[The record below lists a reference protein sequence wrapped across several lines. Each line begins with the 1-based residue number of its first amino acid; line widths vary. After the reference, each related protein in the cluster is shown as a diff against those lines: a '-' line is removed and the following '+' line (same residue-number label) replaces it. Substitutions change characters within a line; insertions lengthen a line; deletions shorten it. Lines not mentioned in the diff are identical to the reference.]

1 MRLVT
6 RKDSETLELGV
17 LGEAITVYG
26 GLGYEATPV
35 EFTIIG
41 VNQGTKMFT
50 VAENVSSKWGVGNNK
65 MGVIGSTGNDGVYT
79 VVSATY
85 DTDHT
90 DIVVSE
96 SIPDT
101 TVDGTLYLTKVL
113 NPTEY
118 AITAVN
124 RTGKTFAIDGDHSSI
139 AGFIGLLGSTGND
152 RVYTVVSATFDT
164 NHTDI
169 VVSEAIADATAD
181 GALRVVEDYVT
192 FAHTTTNAGDIVCR
206 GLVVKGIL
214 TCGDIVIG
222 DFTSTDLGDDG
233 FVGGSLT
240 ATNIITGNVTGFF
253 ADGGSSIT
261 VAPGNLIAG
270 NISVYFAFFSNVIV
284 AGNIT
289 VGDCA
294 SFCEI
299 SSLTAGGNVTVG
311 NVASF
316 LNYEG
321 TINIGGTVTTGDL
334 NDFVKVIS
342 CSVIIVGTVT
352 TGNIANDF
360 VSGGDNP
367 WSNGFVMLMGDVL
380 VDSVGSGSSPGG
392 DGFIDL
398 SMGGNTQVFGV
409 GRSNI
414 RGGVLNG
421 TCAVPAAA
429 NVKKGV
435 AVDNTVGTLPTDI
448 LGTGLM

>member
-1 MRLVT
+1 MKLVT

-17 LGEAITVYG
+17 LGEAIPAIQSGTPYM
-26 GLGYEATPV
+26 APV
-35 EFTIIG
+35 EFTITG
-41 VNQGTKMFT
+41 VNQGTNTFT
-50 VAENVSSKWGVGNNK
+50 VAENVSAKWGVDNNK

-113 NPTEY
+113 NSTEY

-124 RTGKTFAIDGDHSSI
+124 KTGKTFTIDGDHSSI
-139 AGFIGLLGSTGND
+139 AGYIGVLGSTGND

-206 GLVVKGIL
+206 GLAVKASL

-222 DFTSTDLGDDG
+222 DISTDLGDDG
-233 FVGGSLT
+233 FVGGILT
-240 ATNIITGNVTGFF
+240 ATNIITGNVAGFF
-253 ADGGSSIT
+253 ADSGSSIT

-270 NISVYFAFFSNVIV
+270 NISVYFAFFSSVNV

-289 VGDCA
+289 VGDCQ
-294 SFCEI
+294 SFCEV
-299 SSLTAGGNVTVG
+299 STVTAGGNVTVG
-311 NVASF
+311 NAGYF
-316 LNYEG
+316 LNYDG
-321 TINIGGTVTTGDL
+321 TINIGGTVTTGGL
-334 NDFVKVIS
+334 YDFVNGAYNS
-342 CSVIIVGTVT
+342 NVIIAGTVT
-352 TGNIANDF
+352 TGGIANNF
-360 VSGGDNP
+360 VSGG
-367 WSNGFVMLMGDVL
+367 GFVMLMNAVL
-380 VDSVGSGSSPGG
+380 VDSVGNYVREGSVELDIS
-392 DGFIDL
+392 
-398 SMGGNTQVFGV
+398 GNTQVFGV

-414 RGGVLNG
+414 RSGVLNG

>member
-113 NPTEY
+113 NSTEY

-124 RTGKTFAIDGDHSSI
+124 KTGKTFAIDGDHSSI

-270 NISVYFAFFSNVIV
+270 NISVYFAFFSGVTV
-284 AGNIT
+284 AGNVT

-294 SFCEI
+294 SFCEV

-311 NVASF
+311 NAERF

-321 TINIGGTVTTGDL
+321 TINIGGSVTTGVL
-334 NDFVKVIS
+334 YDFVNGTYS
-342 CSVIIVGTVT
+342 SNVIIVGTVT
-352 TGNIANDF
+352 TGGIANDF
-360 VSGGDNP
+360 VNG
-367 WSNGFVMLMGDVL
+367 NGFVMLMNDVL
-380 VDSVGSGSSPGG
+380 VDSVGNSIREGSVQL
-392 DGFIDL
+392 DIY
-398 SMGGNTQVFGV
+398 GNTQVFGV

-414 RGGVLNG
+414 RSGVLNG

>member
-17 LGEAITVYG
+17 LGEAIPTIQSG
-26 GLGYEATPV
+26 MPHMAPV
-35 EFTIIG
+35 EFTITG
-41 VNQGTKMFT
+41 VNQGTNTFT
-50 VAENVSSKWGVGNNK
+50 VAENVSAKWGVDNNK

-113 NPTEY
+113 NSTEY

-124 RTGKTFAIDGDHSSI
+124 RTGKTFTIGGDHSDI
-139 AGFIGLLGSTGND
+139 AGYIGVLRSTGND
-152 RVYTVVSATFDT
+152 RVYSVVSATFDT
-164 NHTDI
+164 DHTDI
-169 VVSEAIADATAD
+169 VVSEVIADATAD

-192 FAHTTTNAGDIVCR
+192 FVHTTTNAGDIVCR
-206 GLVVKGIL
+206 GLAVKASL

-222 DFTSTDLGDDG
+222 DVDTQQYLGSYG
-233 FVGGSLT
+233 FVTGQLT
-240 ATNIITGNVTGFF
+240 ATNIITGNVGPFF

-270 NISVYFAFFSNVIV
+270 NISVYFAYFSSVIV

-289 VGDCA
+289 VGDCD
-294 SFCEI
+294 SFCHVATV
-299 SSLTAGGNVTVG
+299 TAGGNVTVG
-311 NVASF
+311 NVGGSF
-316 LNYEG
+316 LEYDG
-321 TINIGGTVTTGDL
+321 TINIGGSVTTGVL
-334 NDFVKVIS
+334 RDFVNGTYGS
-342 CSVIIVGTVT
+342 NVIIAGTVT
-352 TGNIANDF
+352 TGGIANDF
-360 VSGGDNP
+360 VSGG
-367 WSNGFVMLMGDVL
+367 GFVLLMDDVL
-380 VDSVGSGSSPGG
+380 VDSVGNYVREGSVELDIS
-392 DGFIDL
+392 
-398 SMGGNTQVFGV
+398 GNTQVFGV

-414 RGGVLNG
+414 RSGVLNG